1 MDGSGATEAA
11 WGSSDLAGSTFRG
24 STLSGSGL
32 GGTGAS
38 ASAGFAIGA
47 VAADFDFSLASSSSI
62 EGTDVASSGTRG
74 GGAGG
79 VARTGGGD
87 DAIGAGGGGKSA
99 GANWANLPRA
109 ISSALSKSGLS
120 IQAFDCTSVTRAS
133 HRRAAS
139 MS

>member
-1 MDGSGATEAA
+1 M
-11 WGSSDLAGSTFRG
+11 
-24 STLSGSGL
+24 

-38 ASAGFAIGA
+38 ASAGFATGA

-62 EGTDVASSGTRG
+62 EGTDVASSGARG
-74 GGAGG
+74 AAGG
-79 VARTGGGD
+79 VARTGGGGE
-87 DAIGAGGGGKSA
+87 AIGAGSGGRSA
-99 GANWANLPRA
+99 GAIWANLPRA

>member
-1 MDGSGATEAA
+1 MGSA
-11 WGSSDLAGSTFRG
+11 LAGAVVRVSAFGASDPRG
-24 STLSGSGL
+24 SALDGL

-38 ASAGFAIGA
+38 ASAGFATGA

-62 EGTDVASSGTRG
+62 EGTDVASSGARG
-74 GGAGG
+74 AAGG
-79 VARTGGGD
+79 VARTGGGGE
-87 DAIGAGGGGKSA
+87 AIGAGSGGRSA
-99 GANWANLPRA
+99 GAIWANLPRA